1 MQVTFQLRVLQRIS
15 HGLIHTGTAAIDLIK
30 IGFLIQD
37 ILKNFLGRNIIIGW
51 SDECRWQVIL
61 LYGHV
66 RCCCG
71 LWTLFMM
78 SHLVVT
84 YLICQ
89 LRIDFEQNW
98 GYNSTQSI
106 IAFALT

>member
-1 MQVTFQLRVLQRIS
+1 M
-15 HGLIHTGTAAIDLIK
+15 
-30 IGFLIQD
+30 
-37 ILKNFLGRNIIIGW
+37 
-51 SDECRWQVIL
+51 IL

-71 LWTLFMM
+71 LWTQIMM

-84 YLICQ
+84 YLISL

-106 IAFALT
+106 IVFALT